1 MSRYLPVLMVQQ
13 ASKIHGQDVELRGFE
28 AELEELLSD
37 FGADFSEP
45 RMVVYPE
52 MYLCAASGTPSERN
66 AQLEAAAEPIDGPRD
81 RHLSRI
87 ARRLGVWLL
96 PGTVCE
102 RGEDGHLY
110 NTAPVYSPDGERVAT
125 YRKCF
130 PWRPF
135 EPYRPGEGF
144 TTFEVPGVGRI
155 GLAICYDIW
164 YPEVVRQLAWSGA
177 EVIINQVATTTCDRA
192 QEQILVQ
199 ANAIFNQVYMVSV
212 NTAAPSGEG
221 QSLVVDP
228 EGRIRA
234 RMPGA
239 TAGILT
245 DVLNLDEVARVRRM
259 GTAGLN
265 RMWSQFNEHD
275 PVLELPMY
283 EGRID
288 PRKWRDNART
298 NPTTRH
304 SPQADE

>member
-1 MSRYLPVLMVQQ
+1 MSRNLPVLVVQE
-13 ASKIHGQDVELRGFE
+13 ASRQHGIDSELLDFE
-28 AELEELLSD
+28 AELAVHLSD
-37 FGADFSEP
+37 FGVDFEQP

-52 MYLCAASGTPSERN
+52 LHLCGATGTPQQRKE
-66 AQLEAAAEPIDGPRD
+66 QLEAAAEPIDGLRD
-81 RHLSRI
+81 QHLSRI
-87 ARRLGVWLL
+87 ARNLGVWLL

-110 NTAPVYSPDGERVAT
+110 NTAPVYSPEGERVAA

-130 PWRPF
+130 PWRPY
-135 EPYRPGEGF
+135 EPYQPGDRFEV
-144 TTFEVPGVGRI
+144 FEVPGIGRV

-164 YPEVVRQLAWSGA
+164 FPETVRQLAWLGA

-199 ANAIFNQVYMVSV
+199 ANAIFNQVHMVSA
-212 NTAAPSGEG
+212 NSAAPAGEG
-221 QSLVVDP
+221 QSLIVDP

-234 RMPGA
+234 RMSGA
-239 TAGILT
+239 TPGILT
-245 DVLNLDEVARVRRM
+245 DVLNLEEVERVRTF

-265 RMWSQFNEHD
+265 RMWSQFRDDD

-288 PRKWRDNART
+288 PRKWKLRK
-298 NPTTRH
+298 
-304 SPQADE
+304 

>member
-1 MSRYLPVLMVQQ
+1 MARYLPILMMQEVARLHDSDAELQ
-13 ASKIHGQDVELRGFE
+13 AFE
-28 AELEELLSD
+28 AEIAAQLSD
-37 FGADFSEP
+37 FGADFEQP

-52 MYLCAASGTPSERN
+52 MHLCSASGTPEQRKR
-66 AQLEAAAEPIDGPRD
+66 QLEAAAEPIDGPRD

-87 ARRLGVWLL
+87 ARHLGIWLL

-102 RGEDGHLY
+102 CGSDGYLY
-110 NTAPVYSPDGERVAT
+110 NTAPVYSPEGERVAA

-130 PWRPF
+130 PWRPY
-135 EPYRPGEGF
+135 EPYRPGDRLEVF
-144 TTFEVPGVGRI
+144 DVPGIGRV

-164 YPEVVRQLAWSGA
+164 FPETVRQLAWQGA
-177 EVIINQVATTTCDRA
+177 DVIINQVATTTCDRA

-212 NTAAPSGEG
+212 NAATPSGEG

-239 TAGILT
+239 TAGTLT
-245 DVLNLDEVARVRRM
+245 DVLNLDEVDRVRTF

-265 RMWSQFNEHD
+265 RMWSQFRGDD

-283 EGRID
+283 EGRLD
-288 PRKWRDNART
+288 PYKWAHR
-298 NPTTRH
+298 
-304 SPQADE
+304 S

>member
-1 MSRYLPVLMVQQ
+1 M
-13 ASKIHGQDVELRGFE
+13 H
-28 AELEELLSD
+28 LSD
-37 FGADFSEP
+37 FGADFEQP

-52 MYLCAASGTPSERN
+52 LHLCGATGTPEQRKE
-66 AQLEAAAEPIDGPRD
+66 QLEAAAEPIDGTRHQ
-81 RHLSRI
+81 HLSRV
-87 ARRLGVWLL
+87 ARNLGVWLL

-110 NTAPVYSPDGERVAT
+110 NTAPVYSPEGERVAA

-130 PWRPF
+130 PWRPY
-135 EPYRPGEGF
+135 EPYQPGDRFEV
-144 TTFEVPGVGRI
+144 FEVPGIGRV

-164 YPEVVRQLAWSGA
+164 FPEMVRQLAWLGA

-199 ANAIFNQVYMVSV
+199 ANAIFNQVYMVSA
-212 NTAAPSGEG
+212 NAATPSGEG
-221 QSLVVDP
+221 QSLIVDP

-239 TAGILT
+239 TSGILT
-245 DVLNLDEVARVRRM
+245 DVLNLDEVERVRTF

-265 RMWSQFNEHD
+265 RMWSQFRADD

-283 EGRID
+283 EGHID
-288 PRKWRDNART
+288 PRKWRER
-298 NPTTRH
+298 R
-304 SPQADE
+304 